1 VSDQRM
7 GQAVSEPNWKSMYIR
22 CVTMFTEVGVRL
34 GLEEPD
40 PEDTFD
46 ALDELK
52 ERAEKAE
59 NERAWLYNIAAGADV
74 PADRREEVDAILA
87 AERERLDSL
96 RERAEAAERELAE
109 LRAELGDV
117 ADRADEVKKRAQARG
132 ENTSALHFRGLARW
146 VRAIAEKAG
155 E

>member
-1 VSDQRM
+1 MSDQRM

-40 PEDTFD
+40 PEDTFA

-59 NERAWLYNIAAGADV
+59 
-74 PADRREEVDAILA
+74 
-87 AERERLDSL
+87 
-96 RERAEAAERELAE
+96 RELAE
-109 LRAELGDV
+109 LRAEAATV
-117 ADRADEVKKRAQARG
+117 AERADEVKKRAQARG

-146 VRAIAEKAG
+146 LRAIAEPSR
-155 E
+155 